1 MSDDKKVEDVLALND
16 AIVERDGVG
25 IVDCKDSYILTFK
38 RATLERLL
46 KQTEGHDK
54 FIMMVKK
61 PDFKKTGN

>member
-1 MSDDKKVEDVLALND
+1 MSDDKVEDILDLHN

-25 IVDCKDSYILTFK
+25 VVECKDSYVLTFK
-38 RATLERLL
+38 RATLERIL

-61 PDFKKTGN
+61 PDFTKTGN